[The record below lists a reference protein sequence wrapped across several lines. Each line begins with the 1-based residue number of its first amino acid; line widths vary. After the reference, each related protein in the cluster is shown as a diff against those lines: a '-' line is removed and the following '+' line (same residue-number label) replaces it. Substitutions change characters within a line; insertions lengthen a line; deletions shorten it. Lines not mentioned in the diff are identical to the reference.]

1 MQTKC
6 IQKEFVNTLKA
17 KKYVT
22 SMIWILNIDLLLLA
36 NVFDNLRKMSWKIYQ
51 LDSEKFPS
59 GRRLAWQAI
68 FKKAKVELKLLT
80 DTDMLSMLGKGIA
93 EGIYHSIIEKL
104 TINVW
109 RIMI

>member
-1 MQTKC
+1 
-6 IQKEFVNTLKA
+6 
-17 KKYVT
+17 
-22 SMIWILNIDLLLLA
+22 MIWILNIDLLLLA

-68 FKKAKVELKLLT
+68 FKKAKIELKLLT